1 VNYLA
6 PQNANQ
12 WPNYNEIQSDR
23 MVHFSLDRERDQ
35 QRQAIHKAAITNVA
49 VSRSV
54 FHAGGKQQ
62 FDLSPASAE
71 LPTVLSK
78 MQDTKKNVDFFD
90 SMKR

>member
-1 VNYLA
+1 
-6 PQNANQ
+6 
-12 WPNYNEIQSDR
+12 

-54 FHAGGKQQ
+54 LHAGGGQRVN
-62 FDLSPASAE
+62 LSPASAE
-71 LPTVLSK
+71 LPNALSK
-78 MQDTKKNVDFFD
+78 MQGNKKNVDYFD